1 MGLLAATSLHAIE
14 IESDRIIDLE
24 AFIVEET
31 ARTQQETLSPLSVR
45 VDSLFGGDRTV
56 AEIPR
61 SVTVLS
67 PELLELLRIDSYE
80 ALDRVGAGTQRVNYF
95 GLAGSAFLRGARAG
109 TYFNGMLR
117 AYQRNEMPMSFGSL
131 SGLEIIKGPVPASFS
146 PTLVGGAVN
155 QRPKSPYYD
164 AARGSVEVG
173 IGSWKER
180 RLTID
185 YGAPLLFMGKPAA
198 YRFSYTGH
206 RSERFYKD
214 VPNDYDSLYLA
225 AKVKLSER
233 NRLFLAA
240 EAFDYR
246 SSEIPGVN
254 RPTQELIRSGE
265 YVVGEPPS
273 LTSPEWGGTVV
284 RPLLE
289 FPFSLTVNPQLFALA
304 IPGELAREAL
314 DPGLRATLLDL
325 SDPAVLSSLY
335 TIRPETEVPGF
346 ARDARGP
353 AAAHLAAVDVQPQDA
368 FLYTPEYFEAGG
380 EVLTTRLPRDRVLSD
395 ARDQADSRNYLLF
408 AELETRL
415 AGESLFLNR
424 FYLEHLATEKAS
436 SYGFALNTDQ
446 LVLQG
451 RSEWQLHY
459 GGESSLSLGA
469 DLRFTGAS
477 TLQDFDAEP
486 FSRRDLSRETISG
499 NSVVIAGGQEGP
511 DGLNH
516 WSSFGTASQ
525 DSELLQAAL
534 FAGGRWQPRETLE
547 IHYGARLE
555 NAWWETDLPGAVDRA
570 DAGLRAARSGS
581 SQTALWQV
589 HLNPHYRLFP
599 GVHLYG
605 ALQFGKALA
614 PGDGGTISGEESF
627 TDAELAE
634 AGVKVSLLEGRLYS
648 TLAAY
653 HWDQSTFSTRDAA
666 ARPLRARGVEWE
678 MTFSPSE
685 RLTLIGA
692 ATAQR
697 VYLRA
702 DTLGFGA
709 LPQDEE
715 GWALNGGILNA
726 AAGRATPDNPE
737 GVFAGYP
744 EVSAHLYLA
753 LTLPGG
759 FRVSGGPAWRDGYF
773 HDMERALRIPGYT
786 LWNAQLRYEAESWWV
801 RLHVDNLLDRDY
813 WVGQE
818 PVFSAGTLILQG
830 SGRQVVLSAGVEF

>member
-61 SVTVLS
+61 AVTVLS

-164 AARGSVEVG
+164 AARGSVEIG
-173 IGSWKER
+173 IGSWEER

-206 RSERFYKD
+206 RSKRFYKD
-214 VPNDYDSLYLA
+214 VPNDYDSLYFA

-304 IPGELAREAL
+304 IPGELARKAL

-395 ARDQADSRNYLLF
+395 ARDRADSRNYLLF

-415 AGESLFLNR
+415 AGENLFLNR

-486 FSRRDLSRETISG
+486 FSRRDLSRNSISG

-534 FAGGRWQPRETLE
+534 FAGGRWEPREALE

-555 NAWWETDLPGAVDRA
+555 NAWWQTDLPGAVDRA
-570 DAGLRAARSGS
+570 DADLRAARSGS
-581 SQTALWQV
+581 SQTTLWQV

-605 ALQFGKALA
+605 ALQIGKALA
-614 PGDGGTISGEESF
+614 PGDGGAISGEDSF

-634 AGVKVSLLEGRLYS
+634 AGIKVNLFDGRLYS

-685 RLTLIGA
+685 RVTLVGA

-697 VYLRA
+697 VYLRT

-709 LPQDEE
+709 LPQDEQ

-726 AAGRATPDNPE
+726 SDGRTAPDNPE
-737 GVFAGYP
+737 GVFAGFP

-773 HDMERALRIPGYT
+773 HDMQRALRIPGYT
-786 LWNAQLRYEAESWWV
+786 LWNAQLRYEAESWWI

-813 WVGQE
+813 WIGQE

-830 SGRQVVLSAGVEF
+830 SGRSAHLSAGFRF

>member
-31 ARTQQETLSPLSVR
+31 ARTQQETLSPLSMR
-45 VDSLFGGDRTV
+45 VDSLFGSDRTV
-56 AEIPR
+56 TEIPR

-67 PELLELLRIDSYE
+67 PELLDLLRIDSYE

-109 TYFNGMLR
+109 TYFKGMLR

-131 SGLEIIKGPVPASFS
+131 SGLELIKGPVPASFS

-164 AARGSVEVG
+164 AARGSVEVSL
-173 IGSWKER
+173 GSWQER
-180 RLTID
+180 RIAID
-185 YGAPLLFMGKPAA
+185 YGAPLLFLGKPAA

-206 RSERFYKD
+206 RSDRFYKD
-214 VPNDYDSLYLA
+214 VPNDYDSLYLG

-233 NRLFLAA
+233 NRLFLAG

-254 RPTQELIRSGE
+254 RPTSQLIRNGD
-265 YVVGEPPS
+265 YVIGEPPS
-273 LTSPEWGGTVV
+273 LTSPDWGGTVV

-289 FPFSLTVNPQLFALA
+289 FPFSLAVNPQLFALA

-314 DPGLRATLLDL
+314 DPDVRATLLDL
-325 SDPAVLSSLY
+325 RDPAVLSRLY
-335 TIRPETEVPGF
+335 TVRPEAEVPAF
-346 ARDARGP
+346 ARDALAP
-353 AAAHLAAVDVQPQDA
+353 AAAYLAAVEVQPEDA

-380 EVLTTRLPRDRVLSD
+380 EVFTTRLPRDRVLSD
-395 ARDQADSRNYLLF
+395 ARDRADSRDYLLF
-408 AELETRL
+408 AELETEV
-415 AGESLFLNR
+415 AGESLLLNR
-424 FYLEHLATEKAS
+424 FFLERLRTKKAS
-436 SYGFALNTDQ
+436 TYGFALNTDQ
-446 LVLQG
+446 LVLQA

-459 GGESSLSLGA
+459 GGGSTLALGA
-469 DLRFTGAS
+469 DLRLTEAS

-486 FSRRDLSRETISG
+486 FSRRDLSREGISD
-499 NSVVIAGGQEGP
+499 NSVVIAGSERGP
-511 DGLNH
+511 DGLNY
-516 WSSFGTASQ
+516 WSSFGSASQ

-534 FAGGRWQPRETLE
+534 FAGGMWEPWEGLE
-547 IHYGARLE
+547 VHYGGRLE
-555 NAWWETDLPGAVDRA
+555 NASWTTDLPGAVDRA
-570 DAGLRAARSGS
+570 GPELRAARADR
-581 SQTALWQV
+581 SQTTLWQLHV
-589 HLNPHYRLFP
+589 NPHYRLFP

-614 PGDGGTISGEESF
+614 PGDGGAVSGEDSF

-634 AGVKVSLLEGRLYS
+634 AGIKVNLLDGRLYS
-648 TLAAY
+648 SLAAY
-653 HWDQSTFSTRDAA
+653 HWDQATFSTRDAA

-685 RLTLIGA
+685 ALTLIGA

-697 VYLRA
+697 VYLRS

-715 GWALNGGILNA
+715 EWALNGGIVNA
-726 AAGRATPDNPE
+726 ADGRTAPRNPE
-737 GVFAGYP
+737 GVFAGVP
-744 EVSAHLYLA
+744 EVSAHLYLV
-753 LTLPGG
+753 LDLPGG
-759 FRVSGGPAWRDGYF
+759 FHLSGGPVWRDGYF

-786 LWNAQLRYEAESWWV
+786 LWNAQFGYEAESWWV
-801 RLHVDNLLDRDY
+801 RLHIDNLLDRDY
-813 WVGQE
+813 WIGQE

-830 SGRQVVLSAGVEF
+830 PARSVHFSAGFRF